1 MVVIKGMARMKKGL
15 RLLKSAERD
24 LSRALAVAMVPSLLH
39 MNLVS
44 LTTDIAPCVV
54 DVKTVTDA
62 HNQGV
67 NARRRQRNAERM
79 KKKRAEQRL
88 ALDNG
93 GQYQLLALAD
103 GAVDDHVANGGG

>member
-24 LSRALAVAMVPSLLH
+24 LNRALAVAMVPTLLH

-44 LTTDIAPCVV
+44 LTTSIAPCVV

-62 HNQGV
+62 HDLGV
-67 NARRRQRNAERM
+67 NARRRLMNAERM
-79 KKKRAEQRL
+79 KKRAEQRL